1 MNFPKEMI
9 ALKKNFIVSQAEG
22 MDSLK
27 EKLHEI
33 CFSLNEQKQRII
45 SLQTLRYG
53 EGWRIYIF
61 AEGLWSIPCVGRSL
75 AVCEPPD
82 SPCRNCTAAPS
93 CAQLCVNYFAW
104 QRKTLEDTFEN
115 LFGLVE

>member
-1 MNFPKEMI
+1 MNYLKETI
-9 ALKKNFIVSQAEG
+9 VLRKNFIISQAEG

-45 SLQTLRYG
+45 TLQTLREG
-53 EGWRIYIF
+53 ERWLIF
-61 AEGLWSIPCVGRSL
+61 ISAEGLGVSCDGISL

-93 CAQLCVNYFAW
+93 CGQLCVNYFVW

-115 LFGLVE
+115 LFGMKE